1 MVIITEG
8 LKMGNL
14 WNQTIARAGEQAV
27 SRYFEGQGFSVLE
40 RNWRWGR
47 FGEIDLILTDRAGL
61 FVFVEVKT
69 RRKIG
74 MAAGFPESGLETIN
88 WRKQQKI
95 VTSARCYVVSRH
107 LPPGH
112 EMRFDVVLVEFE
124 QQQDLLDG
132 NLARLAITHV
142 PSAFPR

>member
-1 MVIITEG
+1 
-8 LKMGNL
+8 MGNL
-14 WNQTIARAGEQAV
+14 WNQTIARAGELAV
-27 SRYFEGQGFSVLE
+27 SRYLEMQGYSVLE

-47 FGEIDLILTDRAGL
+47 FGEIDLILTDQAGT

-69 RRKIG
+69 RRKSG

-95 VTSARCYVVSRH
+95 VTSARCYAVSRH

-112 EMRFDVVLVEFE
+112 SVRFDVVLVEFNE
-124 QQQDLLDG
+124 QRDLLDC
-132 NLARLAITHV
+132 NLTNLAITHIA
-142 PSAFPR
+142 SALSR

>member
-14 WNQTIARAGEQAV
+14 WNQSIARLGEQAV
-27 SRYFEGQGFSVLE
+27 SRYLELQGYSVLE

-47 FGEIDLILTDRAGL
+47 FGEIDLILMDQLGT

-69 RRKIG
+69 RRKTR
-74 MAAGFPESGLETIN
+74 MRAGFPESGTETIN

-95 VTSARCYVVSRH
+95 VTSARCYAASHH
-107 LPPGH
+107 LRAGH
-112 EMRFDVVLVEFE
+112 QMRFDVALVEFE
-124 QQQDLLDG
+124 AERDLSDC
-132 NLARLAITHV
+132 NLERLAITHV